1 MFKRFLAFAAAAFV
15 LVAFSFHF
23 PKIRSSAGSWFHF
36 ALRPFLES
44 TSILSA
50 QASNIRHQFYNYW
63 NAIDKQHEQEQE
75 IEELESRLVRFDE
88 VLRENNRLK
97 RLLDFRDSLPQKA
110 VGVRIMGYGLK
121 PWKKSVLL
129 NKGSSQGIKPLSV
142 LVVPSGLVGRIVDV
156 GLVSSQAILL
166 TDPESRVAAVTL
178 NSRAQGIAEGNGGDK
193 LKLRYLNLDDAV
205 QVGEIVV
212 TSGLSDIYPKG
223 LRVGRIESVE
233 RDADGLHLSATVRP
247 AVRFSKI
254 EEILCLE
261 PSDLK

>member
-15 LVAFSFHF
+15 LIAFTFQF
-23 PKIRSSAGSWFHF
+23 PKIRNVTGVWAHSFF
-36 ALRPFLES
+36 RPFLES
-44 TSILSA
+44 TSLVSA
-50 QASNIRHQFYNYW
+50 QAGHVRNQFYNYW

-75 IEELESRLVRFDE
+75 INELESRLVHFDE
-88 VLRENNRLK
+88 VLGENNRLK
-97 RLLDFRDSLPQKA
+97 RLLDFRDSLSQKA

-129 NKGSSQGIKPLSV
+129 NKGSSQGIKPLSA

-156 GLVSSQAILL
+156 GLLSSQAIFL
-166 TDPESRVAAVTL
+166 TDPESRVTAVTL

-233 RDADGLHLSATVRP
+233 RDPDGLHLSATVRP
-247 AVRFSKI
+247 AVKFSRI
-254 EEILCLE
+254 EEMLCLE